1 MSGAPTGAGIA
12 GVLAVMAALTLA
24 SPTSARPDEPLPRD
38 RGGLVAIAI
47 DHDADPE
54 RRRGAVVALAD
65 IVDPEVQKLLREL
78 TLEDPDPFVRIAA
91 ARSLVAQRGAAER
104 DTLQVALAK
113 DQHAEGKSTLLEL
126 LERIRPLEPIED
138 LRRAL
143 AAAERGEDQVRLLAE
158 VARHPADVALPVL
171 ESSLAH
177 DPDPV
182 VREAALELLP
192 RVDLERGLA
201 RAAQVLEDAGSS
213 ARLRAAAIRATAR
226 HALPERA
233 VALLRSRL
241 AGTPSD
247 ALVLDVAV
255 AARDHGLVALAP
267 DLLVLLERA
276 ATPAQRAALVP
287 PLLAL
292 VSRPP
297 APGATSEDLL
307 AELVAVMDE
316 LPPLD
321 SVPFEHAARLI
332 DAIGREGGDAHGAAL
347 AAQLPQLK
355 QVELVERAAR
365 ALGRI
370 AGPGAGKA
378 LVLAL
383 PTQPPSAQVE
393 ILRALARLRRPSD
406 WPLLAA
412 QVAHV
417 RDPAALR
424 ALLACTGA
432 IAPPEDGARVVQ
444 EVMQRKDATGPIR
457 RDGVLTLAWL
467 GPEVGLSGVLAA
479 LSDSDPHLVGT
490 AAKALRRLAPELS
503 APQLVQ
509 VHEHLSRVSG
519 SGRSVLVMVLG
530 YTAQPEAADLL
541 ERILDNGALEAEHPA
556 ALRGLAM
563 LGPTTADRLA
573 AARAI
578 LERADSLELRS
589 AAAFYLG
596 RAGDATDAARLL
608 AVAAQTRPLTASA
621 ALALSELGAAEAADA
636 MAGWIEEAGG
646 LNQGLADQLYS
657 MYAVLPGPAV
667 VARLERDATGRGGAR
682 SRHRTEAAVAL
693 ANRGEAPAARI
704 LLAALEQEKRD
715 SVVETLARALGALG
729 AVEATAPLIARYEA
743 TTDVALRRA
752 IAEALGG
759 IADDTAKA
767 FLARELATAA
777 GRPEALS
784 ILLAAARR
792 GVEISPRTA
801 RKIAQAATESDPLP
815 AGIFALAGDAAA
827 RRWLWRDIRSPH
839 ETHQGVAHLALRE
852 LGERAYVDL
861 VLARATL
868 EAFPRREVRVVAAHL
883 DGAPRLRVSSRPD
896 QDADLAALRAWWRER
911 RDRLTWDAATRRFVE
926 PR

>member
-1 MSGAPTGAGIA
+1 MSAGPAGAGIA
-12 GVLAVMAALTLA
+12 RVLAVTIALALA
-24 SPTSARPDEPLPRD
+24 SRTSARPDEPLPPD

-54 RRRGAVVALAD
+54 RRRSAVVALAA
-65 IVDPEVQKLLREL
+65 IVDPDVQKLLREL

-91 ARSLVAQRGAAER
+91 ARSLVTQRGEAER

-113 DQHAEGKSTLLEL
+113 DQHAEVKSTLLEL

-177 DPDPV
+177 DPDPI

-201 RAAQVLEDAGSS
+201 RAALVLEDASSS

-226 HALPERA
+226 HAPPERA

-241 AGTPSD
+241 GGAPTE
-247 ALVLDVAV
+247 ALVLDIAL
-255 AARDHGLVALAP
+255 AARDHGHVALAP
-267 DLLVLLERA
+267 DLLALLERA
-276 ATPAQRAALVP
+276 SAPQRAALVP

-292 VSRPP
+292 VSLPT
-297 APGATSEDLL
+297 APGATSDGLL
-307 AELVAVMDE
+307 AELVAVMGE
-316 LPPLD
+316 PPPLD

-332 DAIGREGGDAHGAAL
+332 DAIGREGGDALGAAL

-370 AGPGAGKA
+370 GSPGAGKA
-378 LVLAL
+378 LIFAL

-393 ILRALARLRRPSD
+393 ILRAVARLRRPSD

-444 EVMQRKDATGPIR
+444 EVMQRKEATGPIR

-479 LSDSDPHLVGT
+479 LSDPDPHLVGT

-509 VHEHLSRVSG
+509 VHEHLSRVG
-519 SGRSVLVMVLG
+519 GPGRSVLVMVLG
-530 YTAQPEAADLL
+530 YTALPEAADLL

-578 LERADSLELRS
+578 LERAESLELRS

-608 AVAAQTRPLTASA
+608 AAAAQTRPLTASA

-636 MAGWIEEAGG
+636 MAGWIEASGG

-693 ANRGEAPAARI
+693 ASRGEAPAARI
-704 LLAALEQEKRD
+704 LLAALEQEKRE
-715 SVVETLARALGALG
+715 SVIETLARALGALG
-729 AVEATAPLIARYEA
+729 TVEATGPLIARYEA
-743 TTDVALRRA
+743 TTDVSLRRA
-752 IAEALGG
+752 IVESLGS
-759 IADDTAKA
+759 IADDAAKA
-767 FLARELATAA
+767 FLARELATAV

-801 RKIAQAATESDPLP
+801 RRIAQAATETDPLP

-839 ETHQGVAHLALRE
+839 EAHQGVAHLALRE